1 VILVEARRSEVTDL
15 SSNCCLNCGAAEA
28 DVPLV
33 QWRFQGRALWICAD
47 CLPIMIHKRHL
58 LMEKWP
64 SPGSPETSPSG
75 ER

>member
-1 VILVEARRSEVTDL
+1 MTDL
-15 SSNCCLNCGAAEA
+15 PSNQCLNCNAAEA

-33 QWRFQGRALWICAD
+33 QWRYQGRALWVCAD
-47 CLPIMIHKRHL
+47 CLPVMIHKRPL

-64 SPGSPETSPSG
+64 PAGSAESSQQR

>member
-1 VILVEARRSEVTDL
+1 MTDL
-15 SSNCCLNCGAAEA
+15 PSNRCLNCGAAEA
-28 DVPLV
+28 EVPLM
-33 QWRFQGRALWICAD
+33 QWRFQERELWICAD

-64 SPGSPETSPSG
+64 SAGSSEPSPSR